1 MKPAITSMAE
11 FNLVDKA
18 SALFEESSGCKLH
31 RDPAA
36 GKRKFL
42 PLSRWR
48 NTLTQEDIPL
58 FMLLSE
64 LRAIKIEFRGP
75 LEPGDQANSCH

>member
-36 GKRKFL
+36 GKCKFL

-48 NTLTQEDIPL
+48 NTLTQEDIPP
-58 FMLLSE
+58 FMLLSDHLDMVGVE
-64 LRAIKIEFRGP
+64 LRATHTQTRKVK
-75 LEPGDQANSCH
+75 